1 MPRHAAMPGISW
13 QRIGETEAWKESF
26 QKSSEITFPYLSNAP
41 RDRSGG
47 IVTKVLHRRKG
58 TSCPQQKGRQG
69 RDLRQGNGDA
79 HALDGFLH
87 PLRKAQWWIRGIEG
101 PRNHEGII
109 DADAHQNEG
118 QDLLQ
123 HLTILT
129 KIGVILVQQ
138 KENALRKAYFI
149 LSYVQL

>member
-1 MPRHAAMPGISW
+1 LK
-13 QRIGETEAWKESF
+13 RII
-26 QKSSEITFPYLSNAP
+26 SEIIRNHLSNAP

-69 RDLRQGNGDA
+69 RDLREGNGDA

-87 PLRKAQWWIRGIEG
+87 PLRKAQRWIRGIEG

-129 KIGVILVQQ
+129 KMGVIFGA
-138 KENALRKAYFI
+138 KRERT
-149 LSYVQL
+149 